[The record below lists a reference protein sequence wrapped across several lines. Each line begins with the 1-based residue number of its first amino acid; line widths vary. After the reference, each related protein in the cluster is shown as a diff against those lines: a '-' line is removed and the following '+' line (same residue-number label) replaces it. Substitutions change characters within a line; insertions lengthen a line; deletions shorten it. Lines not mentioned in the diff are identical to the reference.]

1 MATAEVAAALREW
14 AAAAARQDAAWR
26 AALAA
31 WAPLLGSLAGL
42 AAQMRAGQRLA
53 WGGSP
58 LGSFGELRVRLW
70 RKQRGAAEALLEQ
83 LGGRR

>member
-1 MATAEVAAALREW
+1 MAAAAGSLREW
-14 AAAAARQDAAWR
+14 AAAAVRQDEAWR

-31 WAPLLGSLAGL
+31 CAALLGSLAGL
-42 AAQMRAGQRLA
+42 AAQMRAARRLA

-58 LGSFGELRVRLW
+58 LAAFDDLRARLW

-83 LGGRR
+83 LGAQR